1 MFLPRPREESTPLS
15 EHLEGEACFEA
26 GSSTRSYTCSAVGQ
40 ENYFLPTFRRY
51 SPGFRP
57 GPPEEDLLGR
67 HHPPPFAMETC
78 HAVPSSVSADTI
90 KKLGIRSSAHGQRES
105 MSNTATRASDLLE
118 QRTIRKITWRLIP
131 FLMLLYFVAFL
142 DRINVGFAA
151 LTMNKDIGLTSQM
164 FGFGA
169 GIFFAGYFAFEVPST
184 IILHKVGARFW
195 IGRVMITWGL
205 VSVAMAFTRGP
216 ISFYILRF
224 LLGLA
229 EAGFFPGIILY
240 LSYWFP
246 SHRRSAV
253 TAMFMAAAPIA
264 GLIGSPI
271 SGALMQLNGLLGL
284 RGWQWLFLLEG
295 IPALVLGSITFHFL
309 TDRPADAAWLT
320 PDERGW
326 LSQAILQEQAD
337 IRDPRSHSAWRALMD
352 WKVLALSLAYF
363 GTSAGLYTIGFWA
376 PLIVKGLG
384 FSVFHIGLLV
394 AIPNLIAVIGMIL
407 WSRNSD
413 RTGERYW
420 HAAIACIIAAIGMA
434 MAARA
439 GSSAILAITG
449 LSLTALGVSAAKPPL
464 WSLPTGFFG
473 GTAAAASIGL
483 INSLGTLGGFVGPY
497 MIGSTNGT
505 SGNFSRGLYLVGGTL
520 IVSAVTIVIMR
531 FILNREAGQKL

>member
-1 MFLPRPREESTPLS
+1 
-15 EHLEGEACFEA
+15 
-26 GSSTRSYTCSAVGQ
+26 
-40 ENYFLPTFRRY
+40 
-51 SPGFRP
+51 
-57 GPPEEDLLGR
+57 
-67 HHPPPFAMETC
+67 
-78 HAVPSSVSADTI
+78 
-90 KKLGIRSSAHGQRES
+90 
-105 MSNTATRASDLLE
+105 MSDTATSASSHLE
-118 QRTIRKITWRLIP
+118 QRAIRKITWRLIP

-151 LTMNKDIGLTSQM
+151 LTMNKDVGLTSQM
-164 FGFGA
+164 FGLGA
-169 GIFFAGYFAFEVPST
+169 GIFFLGYFAFEVPST
-184 IILHKVGARFW
+184 VILHNVGARFW

-216 ISFYILRF
+216 ISFYVLRF

-246 SHRRSAV
+246 ANRRSAV
-253 TAMFMAAAPIA
+253 TAMFMAAAPVA
-264 GLIGSPI
+264 GLIGSPV
-271 SGALMQLNGLLGL
+271 SAALMQLHGLLGL

-295 IPALVLGSITFHFL
+295 IPALVLGFITFRFL

-320 PDERGW
+320 ADERDW
-326 LSQAILQEQAD
+326 LSSAIQQEQTG
-337 IRDPRSHSAWRALMD
+337 IKDPRSHSGWRALAD

-384 FSVFHIGLLV
+384 FSVFHVGVLI
-394 AIPNLIAVIGMIL
+394 AIPNLIAVIGMVL

-420 HAAIACIIAAIGMA
+420 HAALACLIGAIGMA
-434 MAARA
+434 VAARA
-439 GSSAILAITG
+439 GSSAFLAIAG
-449 LSLTALGVSAAKPPL
+449 LSLTAFGVSAAKPAL
-464 WSLPTGFFG
+464 WCLPTTFFA
-473 GTAAAASIGL
+473 GTAAATSIGL

-505 SGNFSRGLYLVGGTL
+505 SGNFTRGLYLVGGTL
-520 IVSAVTIVIMR
+520 IVSAVTIVIIR
-531 FILNREAGQKL
+531 LVVHRQTNQTRRTRKAL

>member
-1 MFLPRPREESTPLS
+1 
-15 EHLEGEACFEA
+15 
-26 GSSTRSYTCSAVGQ
+26 
-40 ENYFLPTFRRY
+40 
-51 SPGFRP
+51 
-57 GPPEEDLLGR
+57 
-67 HHPPPFAMETC
+67 
-78 HAVPSSVSADTI
+78 
-90 KKLGIRSSAHGQRES
+90 
-105 MSNTATRASDLLE
+105 MSDTATPGSGLLE
-118 QRTIRKITWRLIP
+118 QRAIRKITWRLIP

-151 LTMNKDIGLTSQM
+151 LTMNKDVGLTSQM
-164 FGFGA
+164 FGLGA
-169 GIFFAGYFAFEVPST
+169 GIFFLGYFVFEVPST
-184 IILHKVGARFW
+184 VILHKVGARFW
-195 IGRVMITWGL
+195 IGRVMISWGL

-246 SHRRSAV
+246 ASHRSAV
-253 TAMFMAAAPIA
+253 TAMFMAAAPVA
-264 GLIGSPI
+264 GLIGSPV

-295 IPALVLGSITFHFL
+295 VPALVLGFVTFRFL
-309 TDRPADAAWLT
+309 TDLPRDAAWLT
-320 PDERGW
+320 ADERDW
-326 LSQAILQEQAD
+326 LSSAIRQEQID
-337 IRDPRSHSAWRALMD
+337 IKDPRSHSAWRALAD

-384 FSVFHIGLLV
+384 FSVFQTGLLV
-394 AIPNLIAVIGMIL
+394 AIPNLIAVAGMIL

-420 HAAIACIIAAIGMA
+420 HAALACLIGAIGMA
-434 MAARA
+434 VAARA
-439 GSSAILAITG
+439 GSSAFLAITG
-449 LSLTALGVSAAKPPL
+449 LSLTAFGVSAAKPPL
-464 WSLPTGFFG
+464 WSLPTTFFA

-483 INSLGTLGGFVGPY
+483 INSLGTLGGFAGPY

-505 SGNFSRGLYLVGGTL
+505 SGDFTRGLYLVGGTL

-531 FILNREAGQKL
+531 LVVHRQTSEIRQTGKVL

>member
-1 MFLPRPREESTPLS
+1 MR
-15 EHLEGEACFEA
+15 
-26 GSSTRSYTCSAVGQ
+26 
-40 ENYFLPTFRRY
+40 
-51 SPGFRP
+51 
-57 GPPEEDLLGR
+57 D
-67 HHPPPFAMETC
+67 
-78 HAVPSSVSADTI
+78 
-90 KKLGIRSSAHGQRES
+90 
-105 MSNTATRASDLLE
+105 TATPASSLLE
-118 QRTIRKITWRLIP
+118 QRAIRKVTWRLIP

-164 FGFGA
+164 FGLGA
-169 GIFFAGYFAFEVPST
+169 GIFFFGYFAFEVPST

-195 IGRVMITWGL
+195 IGRVMITWGV

-216 ISFYILRF
+216 ISFYVLRF

-246 SHRRSAV
+246 ASHRSAV
-253 TAMFMAAAPIA
+253 TAMFMAAAPVA
-264 GLIGSPI
+264 GFIGSPI
-271 SGALMQLNGLLGL
+271 SGALMQLHGLLGL
-284 RGWQWLFLLEG
+284 QGWQWLFLLEG
-295 IPALVLGSITFHFL
+295 IPAVVLGFITFHFL
-309 TDRPADAAWLT
+309 TDRPADATWLFA
-320 PDERGW
+320 DERDW
-326 LSQAILQEQAD
+326 LSSAIQQEQTD
-337 IRDPRSHSAWRALMD
+337 IKDPRSHNPWAALAN

-376 PLIVKGLG
+376 PLIIKNLG
-384 FSVFHIGLLV
+384 FSVFNVGLLV
-394 AIPNLIAVIGMIL
+394 AVPNLIAVIGMVL

-420 HAAIACIIAAIGMA
+420 HAALACLIAACGMV

-439 GSSAILAITG
+439 GSSAFLAIAG
-449 LSLTALGVSAAKPPL
+449 LSLTAFGVSAAKPPL
-464 WSLPTGFFG
+464 WSLPTTFFA

-483 INSLGTLGGFVGPY
+483 INSLGTLGGFAGPY

-505 SGNFSRGLYLVGGTL
+505 SGDFSRGLYLVGGTL

-531 FILNREAGQKL
+531 LAVLRQAGQVQQTRKVL

>member
-1 MFLPRPREESTPLS
+1 
-15 EHLEGEACFEA
+15 
-26 GSSTRSYTCSAVGQ
+26 
-40 ENYFLPTFRRY
+40 
-51 SPGFRP
+51 
-57 GPPEEDLLGR
+57 
-67 HHPPPFAMETC
+67 
-78 HAVPSSVSADTI
+78 
-90 KKLGIRSSAHGQRES
+90 
-105 MSNTATRASDLLE
+105 MSDTATTASSLLE
-118 QRTIRKITWRLIP
+118 DRAIRKITWRLIP

-151 LTMNKDIGLTSQM
+151 LTMNRDIGLTSQM
-164 FGFGA
+164 FGLGS
-169 GIFFAGYFAFEVPST
+169 GIFFLGYFAFEVPST

-216 ISFYILRF
+216 ISFYVLRF

-246 SHRRSAV
+246 SNHRSAV
-253 TAMFMAAAPIA
+253 TAMFMAAAPAA
-264 GLIGSPI
+264 GLIGSPV
-271 SGALMQLNGLLGL
+271 SGALMELNGLLGL

-295 IPALVLGSITFHFL
+295 IPALVLGFITFRFL
-309 TDRPADAAWLT
+309 TDRPAVAGWLT
-320 PDERGW
+320 ADEREW
-326 LSQAILQEQAD
+326 LSSAIQQEQTG
-337 IRDPRSHSAWRALMD
+337 IKVPRGHSAWRALAD

-384 FSVFHIGLLV
+384 FSVFKVGLLV
-394 AIPNLIAVIGMIL
+394 AIPNLIAVVGMVL

-420 HAAIACIIAAIGMA
+420 HAAIACLIGAVGMA
-434 MAARA
+434 LAARA
-439 GSSAILAITG
+439 GSSAFLAIAG
-449 LSLTALGVSAAKPPL
+449 LSLTAFGVSAAKPPL
-464 WSLPTGFFG
+464 WCLPTTFFAG
-473 GTAAAASIGL
+473 RAAAASIGL

-505 SGNFSRGLYLVGGTL
+505 SGNFTRGLYLVGGTL
-520 IVSAVTIVIMR
+520 IVSAVTILIMR
-531 FILNREAGQKL
+531 LVVARGDADQNLET

>member
-1 MFLPRPREESTPLS
+1 
-15 EHLEGEACFEA
+15 
-26 GSSTRSYTCSAVGQ
+26 
-40 ENYFLPTFRRY
+40 
-51 SPGFRP
+51 
-57 GPPEEDLLGR
+57 
-67 HHPPPFAMETC
+67 
-78 HAVPSSVSADTI
+78 
-90 KKLGIRSSAHGQRES
+90 
-105 MSNTATRASDLLE
+105 MSDTATTASSLLE
-118 QRTIRKITWRLIP
+118 ERAIRKITWRLIP

-151 LTMNKDIGLTSQM
+151 LTMNRDVGLTPQM
-164 FGFGA
+164 FGLGS
-169 GIFFAGYFAFEVPST
+169 GIFFLGYFLFEVPST
-184 IILHKVGARFW
+184 VILHKVGARFW

-216 ISFYILRF
+216 ISFYVLRF

-246 SHRRSAV
+246 SNHRSAV
-253 TAMFMAAAPIA
+253 TAMFMAAAPAA

-271 SGALMQLNGLLGL
+271 SGALMQLDGLMGL

-295 IPALVLGSITFHFL
+295 FPALVLGFITFRFL
-309 TDRPADAAWLT
+309 TDRPAVARWLT
-320 PDERGW
+320 EEERSW
-326 LSQAILQEQAD
+326 LSSAIDREESG
-337 IRDPRSHSAWRALMD
+337 IRDPRSHSAWRALAD

-376 PLIVKGLG
+376 PLIVKKLG
-384 FSVFHIGLLV
+384 FSVFNVGLLV
-394 AIPNLIAVIGMIL
+394 AIPNLVAVIGMIL

-420 HAAIACIIAAIGMA
+420 HAAIACLIGALGMA
-434 MAARA
+434 LAARA
-439 GSSAILAITG
+439 GSSAFLSIAG
-449 LSLTALGVSAAKPPL
+449 LSLTAFGVSAAKPPL
-464 WSLPTGFFG
+464 WCLPTTFFA

-505 SGNFSRGLYLVGGTL
+505 SGNFTRGLYLVGGTL
-520 IVSAVTIVIMR
+520 IVSAVTIIIMR
-531 FILNREAGQKL
+531 LVVARREAD

>member
-1 MFLPRPREESTPLS
+1 
-15 EHLEGEACFEA
+15 
-26 GSSTRSYTCSAVGQ
+26 
-40 ENYFLPTFRRY
+40 
-51 SPGFRP
+51 
-57 GPPEEDLLGR
+57 
-67 HHPPPFAMETC
+67 
-78 HAVPSSVSADTI
+78 
-90 KKLGIRSSAHGQRES
+90 
-105 MSNTATRASDLLE
+105 MSDTATTASSLLE
-118 QRTIRKITWRLIP
+118 ERAIRKITWRLIP

-151 LTMNKDIGLTSQM
+151 LTMNRDVGLTPQM
-164 FGFGA
+164 FGLGS
-169 GIFFAGYFAFEVPST
+169 GIFFLGYFLFEVPST
-184 IILHKVGARFW
+184 LILHKVGARFW

-216 ISFYILRF
+216 ISFYVLRF

-246 SHRRSAV
+246 SNHRSAV
-253 TAMFMAAAPIA
+253 TAMFMAAAPAA

-271 SGALMQLNGLLGL
+271 SGALMQLDGLMGL

-295 IPALVLGSITFHFL
+295 FPALVLGFITFRFL
-309 TDRPADAAWLT
+309 TDRPAVARWLT
-320 PDERGW
+320 EEERCW
-326 LSQAILQEQAD
+326 LSSAIDREESG
-337 IRDPRSHSAWRALMD
+337 IRDPRSHSAWRALAD

-376 PLIVKGLG
+376 PLIVKKLG
-384 FSVFHIGLLV
+384 FSVFNVGLLV
-394 AIPNLIAVIGMIL
+394 AIPNLVAVIGMVL

-420 HAAIACIIAAIGMA
+420 HAAIACLIGALGMA
-434 MAARA
+434 LAARA
-439 GSSAILAITG
+439 GSSAFLAIAG
-449 LSLTALGVSAAKPPL
+449 LSLTAFGVSAAKPPL
-464 WSLPTGFFG
+464 WCLPTTFFA

-505 SGNFSRGLYLVGGTL
+505 SGNFTRGLYLVGGTL
-520 IVSAVTIVIMR
+520 IVSAVTIIIMR
-531 FILNREAGQKL
+531 VAVARRAD